1 MVVLPCWNK
10 IDLLVFERNWA
21 TRINTKCVGR
31 YQCDGRMD
39 GSRCFPSSMTLQ
51 IVSMFEYGYDV
62 YITATDGERR
72 GRRTRRRSVTLPMY
86 AIIFCQNPAAA
97 AAALIECIMLPLPL
111 TSEMDGRAAS
121 HIATYADASRMRR
134 QTTDV
139 WAFCNFHLSSIQY
152 LAHNRQRAQLW

>member
-1 MVVLPCWNK
+1 
-10 IDLLVFERNWA
+10 
-21 TRINTKCVGR
+21 
-31 YQCDGRMD
+31 
-39 GSRCFPSSMTLQ
+39 MTLQ

-62 YITATDGERR
+62 YITAAARRRRGGAERR

-97 AAALIECIMLPLPL
+97 DAALIECIMLPLPL